1 MPERLQHILT
11 VVCLWSL
18 FATGLVFCC
27 VALRPAAAEVSDVWR
42 KLTRTGRV
50 VFGVFAL
57 CMVLYGGGKTNAIP
71 QRIPA
76 SLRSS
81 TQKVRTP
88 TDAEKMAA
96 NWNARGAWADSFR
109 LDFGDDWVFPW
120 GTNHLSGVEVIS
132 QGAVWPAWNDTN
144 AVASIGVP
152 VAIVPGLT
160 EFAWEHTPSNTYR
173 LSWTDAAVGRD
184 TNHLITASVELFRC
198 GDVAV
203 TTNGVT
209 TTAPRILPFEP
220 CEAQDEAWVDGQV
233 GASLTNGLYKFTA
246 TFPDDPPEAI
256 QLKVG
261 ERSLAVTNAGVYAF
275 LLEKGV
281 EYEYGTIPFQPGVAY
296 AAVDDVP
303 SATPRL
309 LAAGAASETGTRE
322 WTVDGGYSNAP
333 QTSSALGRVAWWPQF
348 CGSPG
353 VTHIGPD
360 DSPFEFTAVL
370 SDWCR
375 TNDVVSFRWSASE
388 GLTVASPNAQT
399 TEVTV
404 DEMPSWA
411 EASISVTATLG
422 GHDLTSTLGNLT
434 YGTNDTP
441 QVHLSLSVPGR
452 LIVRDAWMSGSV
464 SASASAA
471 FHSDIPTN
479 GQFFVWL
486 EGATTKVF
494 VSPSLPR
501 QAEVSDANALSCS
514 FTIDGIETSECEC
527 DVVVRCAFVDEKG
540 VTNSCGVATTVIR
553 PTIVSVNNA
562 PDTGVC
568 VVKGESV
575 GVRLM
580 TEPVLTGSLDTQ
592 WMTAKRRTRSGY
604 DPWAMRGTGS
614 PDATLTMGEAG
625 VFALAA
631 RTVCGCQSNQ
641 VEYVHARSEPAL
653 PAFKE
658 NELGPNMAGG
668 RNHLGVASTKK
679 LLAIR
684 NSALG
689 HLNMAEYGKY
699 MSLGARNGFSK
710 ISNGDWKCNA
720 FVADMAIA
728 AGVNVP
734 VQHTIPHPWPMP
746 DKYYPPVA
754 NEWARGTVAISGWVH
769 LGSTAYPEPGFIV
782 GHPAANGPG
791 HCGIVDYDGWTI
803 SARRYGISRKA
814 TSMLDGTCGYNKPED
829 EINE

>member
-1 MPERLQHILT
+1 MPEGMPRILT
-11 VVCLWSL
+11 VICLWGL
-18 FATGLVFCC
+18 FATGLAFCC
-27 VALRPAAAEVSDVWR
+27 VALRPAITEASDVWR

-57 CMVLYGGGKTNAIP
+57 CMVLYGGGKTNSIP

-76 SLRSS
+76 TLRSLA
-81 TQKVRTP
+81 QKVRTP

-152 VAIVPGLT
+152 AAIVPGLT
-160 EFAWEHTPSNTYR
+160 GFVWEHTPSNTYR
-173 LSWTDAAVGRD
+173 LVWTDAAVGRD
-184 TNHLITASVELFRC
+184 TNHLITASIELFRC

-209 TTAPRILPFEP
+209 TTVPRTLPFEP
-220 CEAQDEAWVDGQV
+220 CEPQDEAWVDGQV
-233 GASLTNGLYKFTA
+233 GAGLTNGLYKFTA

-256 QLKVG
+256 RLKVG

-281 EYEYGTIPFQPGVAY
+281 EYEYGTIPFQPDVAY

-309 LAAGAASETGTRE
+309 LAAGAASETGTRA

-333 QTSSALGRVAWWPQF
+333 QTSSALGRVAWWPRF

-353 VTHIGPD
+353 VAHIGPD
-360 DSPFEFTAVL
+360 DNPFEFTAVL

-388 GLTVASPNAQT
+388 DLTVTSPNAQT

-422 GHDLTSTLGNLT
+422 GHDLTSTLGNFT

-479 GQFFVWL
+479 GQFLVWL
-486 EGATTKVF
+486 EGAITKVF
-494 VSPSLPR
+494 VSPSLPH
-501 QAEVSDANALSCS
+501 QTEVSDAKALSCS
-514 FTIDGIETSECEC
+514 FTIDGIETSDCED
-527 DVVVRCAFVDEKG
+527 DVIVRSAFVDENG
-540 VTNSCGVATTVIR
+540 MTNFCRVATTVIR
-553 PTIVSVNNA
+553 PTIVTVNNA

-575 GVRLM
+575 GVRLT
-580 TEPVLTGSLDTQ
+580 TEPVLTGSLYTQ
-592 WMTAKRRTRSGY
+592 WLTAKRRTRAGY

-641 VEYVHARSEPAL
+641 VEYVHSRSEL
-653 PAFKE
+653 YVSTI
-658 NELGPNMAGG
+658 NEVQGPNMVGDLD
-668 RNHLGVASTKK
+668 HIGVAATSG
-679 LLAIR
+679 LLNLR
-684 NSALG
+684 NAALG
-689 HLNMAEYGKY
+689 HINRAEYGFD
-699 MSLGARNGFSK
+699 MSLSAANGFSSLK
-710 ISNGDWKCNA
+710 EGSWKCNR
-720 FVADMAIA
+720 FVADIAIE
-728 AGVNVP
+728 AGYSVP
-734 VQHTIPHPWPMP
+734 VQHIVTAWYRPTS
-746 DKYYPPVA
+746 YYPPLA
-754 NEWARGTVAISGWVH
+754 NEWASENVSIKGWQH
-769 LGSTAYPEPGFIV
+769 LAHPTYPQPGFI
-782 GHPAANGPG
+782 AARPNASGPG
-791 HCGIVDYDGWTI
+791 HCGIVDYDGWVI
-803 SARRYGISRKA
+803 SARPTGVGRMSKR
-814 TSMLDGTCGYNKPED
+814 MLDGTVRYNTPES
-829 EINE
+829 EAAQ